1 MFGRYEKLLDMVTS
15 LSLEVAHLNA
25 RLTELE
31 FRKSVGLDAA
41 EKEDPLTARA
51 NKKFAEGLDNLMSF
65 DGRKQEAKDDE

>member
-31 FRKSVGLDAA
+31 FHKAVGLE

-51 NKKFAEGLDNLMSF
+51 NKMFAEGLDNLMQY